1 LIHSIGE
8 TREFVELGANLFHD
22 KYQMEERISKLEK
35 NMEQQQELMKQQQE
49 KELMRS
55 LLQKSLNIRILL
67 NQNELFLF

>member
-1 LIHSIGE
+1 
-8 TREFVELGANLFHD
+8 
-22 KYQMEERISKLEK
+22 MEERISKLEK